1 MRRNVPVHEETLS
14 RCGSPGFPVAAFR
27 SWQDAFKGA
36 GGAHNRSPVL
46 SLVFCQKLKRVTCLK
61 YPFPA
66 CHGVD

>member
-46 SLVFCQKLKRVTCLK
+46 SLVLVLPEAKKGDVLEIPIPRTPWC
-61 YPFPA
+61 
-66 CHGVD
+66 